1 MARSDAAASRCNR
14 SSEEREMPNQL
25 GKRFQ
30 CEKCGTEVLCIKPG
44 AGEAECCGVPMQLQ
58 QPKVLPSAD

>member
-1 MARSDAAASRCNR
+1 
-14 SSEEREMPNQL
+14 MPNQL

-30 CEKCGTEVLCIKPG
+30 CEACGSEVLCIKPG
-44 AGEAECCGVPMQLQ
+44 DGAVECCDAAMQLM

>member
-1 MARSDAAASRCNR
+1 
-14 SSEEREMPNQL
+14 MPNQL

-44 AGEAECCGVPMQLQ
+44 DGAVECCGVPMQLQ

>member
-1 MARSDAAASRCNR
+1 MA
-14 SSEEREMPNQL
+14 NQL

-44 AGEAECCGVPMQLQ
+44 EGEVVCCGGPMALL

>member
-1 MARSDAAASRCNR
+1 VA
-14 SSEEREMPNQL
+14 NQL

-44 AGEAECCGVPMQLQ
+44 DGGVECCGVPMALM

>member
-1 MARSDAAASRCNR
+1 MA
-14 SSEEREMPNQL
+14 NQL

-30 CEKCGTEVLCIKPG
+30 CEKCGSEVLCTK
-44 AGEAECCGVPMQLQ
+44 AGEGEVHCCNTPMQML

>member
-1 MARSDAAASRCNR
+1 MS
-14 SSEEREMPNQL
+14 NQL

-44 AGEAECCGVPMQLQ
+44 DGGVECCGVPMVLM